1 MHTARPLDFDTLE
14 SDHIMQ
20 NRAPQPAT
28 QSALTS
34 HRVDAPAPSSSIER
48 TQTAPTPL
56 TGLSEAEV
64 AQRTAQGLVNVARA
78 KAGRSYA
85 QIVKDNL
92 LTFFNLVL
100 FGLGGI
106 LLALGSPRDAF
117 FTAAIA
123 LLNAVVGTVQEVRAK
138 RKLDK
143 IALLTRPKATVL
155 RAGREQQI
163 DPAAVVQD
171 DMLVVGPGDQAI
183 VDGPVVQGAADFDEA
198 LLTGEADPA
207 PKRAGDRILSGSYAL
222 TGKVIYRA
230 QRIGDASFANQ
241 LVQRARQFTRE
252 QTPLQKEVNL
262 VVRVLLLVVAFFGS
276 LIAINQLINRD
287 MDLLASVQAASVT
300 FGLAPSSL
308 FLMIVVTYALGA
320 VRIADKGALVQRAN
334 AVESLSHVDVLC
346 LDKTGTLTANQIQ
359 LDAVQ
364 PLGALD
370 EAALRRALGRYARSV
385 SAANRTSEAIAQ
397 AAPGESQPF
406 VEEIPFSSAR
416 KWSALAFD
424 GPDLP
429 DLPGVYVL
437 GAPEMLRPHLAA
449 AALDWQVTTGA
460 LAAQG
465 QRVLLF
471 AWRPELVP
479 LHVNGQPC
487 LPDALQPLALLSF
500 SDELRPDARSTLDGF
515 RQAGVEIKI
524 ISGDNPTTVLALA
537 RQAGMGAHG
546 EAVEIISGPDLDA
559 MDDEAFNRAAARYTI
574 FGRITPEQKQRLVQT
589 LRDQGRYVAMTGDG
603 VNDVLALKQAK
614 LSIAMESGAPAT
626 RSVADIVLL
635 GDSFAALP
643 EALLEGQRIMNSMG
657 DVLRLYLTRSFAL
670 AFLIATISMLAIGF
684 PYTPAQ
690 NSVISIFVLTLP
702 AFGLALWAK
711 AGTVPPGGT
720 VRQLVNFVL
729 PAAVVTGTFLF
740 LVYLIFIEMTGDWH
754 YTQLA
759 LTYATIATG
768 LLLVVF
774 VQPPS
779 AFWVGGDA
787 LSGDWRPALLAIGLF
802 AVLLISPYVPLLN
815 SFFGLQ
821 PLRSGVD
828 QAIIAGVVLVW
839 VISLRLVWRYRLVD
853 RYLDVDL
860 SRL

>member
-1 MHTARPLDFDTLE
+1 
-14 SDHIMQ
+14 
-20 NRAPQPAT
+20 
-28 QSALTS
+28 
-34 HRVDAPAPSSSIER
+34 
-48 TQTAPTPL
+48 L
-56 TGLSEAEV
+56 TGLTGAEV
-64 AQRTAQGLVNVARA
+64 AQRQAQGLVNVARA

-85 QIVKDNL
+85 QIAKDNL

-100 FGLGGI
+100 FSLGVI
-106 LLALGSPRDAF
+106 LLLLGSPRDAF

-123 LLNAVVGTVQEVRAK
+123 LFNAIVGTVQEVRAK
-138 RKLDK
+138 RKLDR
-143 IALLTRPKATVL
+143 IALLTRPKATVI
-155 RAGREQQI
+155 RDGQAQQI
-163 DPAAVVQD
+163 DPASVVVD
-171 DMLVVGPGDQAI
+171 DLLVVGPGDQAL

-207 PKRAGDRILSGSYAL
+207 PKRVGDQVLSGSHVL
-222 TGKVIYRA
+222 TGKLIYQA
-230 QRIGDASFANQ
+230 QKVGDASFANQ

-252 QTPLQKEVNL
+252 QTPLQSEVNL
-262 VVRVLLLVVAFFGS
+262 VVRVLLLVVAFFGV
-276 LIAINQLINRD
+276 LITINQLINRD
-287 MDLLASVQAASVT
+287 MDLLVSVQAASVV
-300 FGLAPSSL
+300 FGLAPASL

-334 AVESLSHVDVLC
+334 AIESLSHVEVLC

-359 LDAVQ
+359 LNTVQ

-370 EAALRRALGRYARSV
+370 EAAVLRALGRYARS
-385 SAANRTSEAIAQ
+385 STAGNRTSDAIAE
-397 AAPGESQPF
+397 AVTGEGQPF
-406 VEEIPFSSAR
+406 VEEVPFSSAR

-424 GPDLP
+424 CP

-437 GAPEMLRPHLAA
+437 GAPEMLQASLGGSAV
-449 AALDWQVTTGA
+449 DWRAPASAQ
-460 LAAQG
+460 AAQG

-471 AWRPELVP
+471 ACRPELVP
-479 LHVNGQPC
+479 LAGDGQPC
-487 LPDALQPLALLSF
+487 LPAGLQPLALLSF

-515 RQAGVEIKI
+515 RAAGVEIKI
-524 ISGDNPTTVLALA
+524 ISGDNPATVLALA
-537 RQAGMGAHG
+537 RQAGLG
-546 EAVEIISGPDLDA
+546 EQGETVEMISGPELEALDE
-559 MDDEAFNRAAARYTI
+559 EAFARVAATHTI
-574 FGRITPEQKQRLVQT
+574 FGRITPEQKQRLVQA

-614 LSIAMESGAPAT
+614 LSIAMESGAQAT

-657 DVLRLYLTRSFAL
+657 DVLRLYLTRSFSLAL
-670 AFLIATISMLAIGF
+670 LIATISMLAIGF

-690 NSVISIFVLTLP
+690 NSVISIFVLTVP
-702 AFGLALWAK
+702 AFAFALWAK
-711 AGTVPPGGT
+711 ARPVPPGGT

-729 PAAVVTGTFLF
+729 PASAVTGTFLF
-740 LVYLIFIEMTGDWH
+740 LVYLIFIETTGDWP

-774 VQPPS
+774 VQPPTE
-779 AFWVGGDA
+779 FLVGGDT
-787 LSGDWRPALLAIGLF
+787 LSGDWRPTLLAIGLF
-802 AVLLISPYVPLLN
+802 VVLLASPYVPILN

-828 QAIIAGVVLVW
+828 RAIIAGVVLLW
-839 VISLRLVWRYRLVD
+839 MGALRLFWRHRLVD
-853 RYLDVDL
+853 RYLDVNL
-860 SRL
+860 SQL

>member
-1 MHTARPLDFDTLE
+1 L
-14 SDHIMQ
+14 
-20 NRAPQPAT
+20 
-28 QSALTS
+28 
-34 HRVDAPAPSSSIER
+34 V
-48 TQTAPTPL
+48 
-56 TGLSEAEV
+56 GLAEAEV
-64 AQRTAQGLVNVARA
+64 AQRQAQGLVNVARA

-85 QIVKDNL
+85 QIAKDNL

-100 FGLGGI
+100 FSLGLI
-106 LLALGSPRDAF
+106 LWALGSPRDAF

-138 RKLDK
+138 RKLDR
-143 IALLTRPKATVL
+143 IALLTRPKATVI
-155 RAGREQQI
+155 RAGQTQQI
-163 DPAAVVQD
+163 DPAAVVVD
-171 DMLVVGPGDQAI
+171 DLLVVGPGDQAL

-198 LLTGEADPA
+198 LLTGEADA
-207 PKRAGDRILSGSYAL
+207 VPKQVGDQVLSGSYVL
-222 TGKVIYRA
+222 TGKLVYQA
-230 QRIGDASFANQ
+230 QKVGDASFANQ

-252 QTPLQKEVNL
+252 QTPLQSEVNL
-262 VVRVLLLVVAFFGS
+262 VVRVLLLVVAFFGV
-276 LIAINQLINRD
+276 LITINQLINRD
-287 MDLLASVQAASVT
+287 QDLLQSVQAASVV
-300 FGLAPSSL
+300 FGLAPASL

-370 EAALRRALGRYARSV
+370 EDALRRMLGRYARSGT
-385 SAANRTSEAIAQ
+385 AGNRTSDAVAQ
-397 AAPGESQPF
+397 AVSGEGRPL
-406 VEEIPFSSAR
+406 VAEVPFSSAR

-424 GPDLP
+424 GA

-437 GAPEMLRPHLAA
+437 GAPEMLQGSLGPSAM
-449 AALDWQVTTGA
+449 DWSTPAKT

-479 LHVNGQPC
+479 LAIDGQPC
-487 LPDALQPLALLSF
+487 LPAALQPLALLSF

-515 RQAGVEIKI
+515 REAGVEIKI
-524 ISGDNPTTVLALA
+524 ISGDNPSTVLALA
-537 RQAGMGAHG
+537 RQAGMGEQG
-546 EAVEIISGPDLDA
+546 EAVEIISGPELEA
-559 MDDEAFNRAAARYTI
+559 MDDVAFAQAAARYTI
-574 FGRITPEQKQRLVQT
+574 FGRITPEQKQRLVQA

-614 LSIAMESGAPAT
+614 LSIAMESGAQAT

-690 NSVISIFVLTLP
+690 NSVISIFVLTIP

-711 AGTVPPGGT
+711 PGPVPPGGV

-729 PAAVVTGTFLF
+729 PAAVVTGSFLF
-740 LVYLIFIEMTGDWH
+740 LVYLVFIEATGDWP

-779 AFWVGGDA
+779 KFWVGGDA
-787 LSGDWRPALLAIGLF
+787 LSGDWRPTLLAIGLF
-802 AVLLISPYVPLLN
+802 VVLLISPYVPILN

-821 PLRSGVD
+821 PLHSAADGV
-828 QAIIAGVVLVW
+828 IIAAIVLVW
-839 VISLRLVWRYRLVD
+839 MGVLRLVWRYRLVD

-860 SRL
+860 SQL

>member
-1 MHTARPLDFDTLE
+1 LVG
-14 SDHIMQ
+14 
-20 NRAPQPAT
+20 
-28 QSALTS
+28 LT
-34 HRVDAPAPSSSIER
+34 
-48 TQTAPTPL
+48 
-56 TGLSEAEV
+56 EAEV
-64 AQRTAQGLVNVARA
+64 AQRQAQGLVNAARA

-85 QIVKDNL
+85 QIAKDNL

-100 FGLGGI
+100 FSLGLI

-138 RKLDK
+138 RKLDR
-143 IALLTRPKATVL
+143 IALLTRPKATVI
-155 RAGREQQI
+155 RAGQTQQI
-163 DPAAVVQD
+163 DPVAVVVD
-171 DMLVVGPGDQAI
+171 DLLVVGPGDQAL
-183 VDGPVVQGAADFDEA
+183 VDGPVVQGTADFDEA
-198 LLTGEADPA
+198 LLTGEADPV
-207 PKRAGDRILSGSYAL
+207 PKQMGDQVLSGSYVL
-222 TGKVIYRA
+222 TGKLIYQA
-230 QRIGDASFANQ
+230 EKVGDASFANQ

-252 QTPLQKEVNL
+252 QTPLQREVNL
-262 VVRVLLLVVAFFGS
+262 VVRVLLLVVAFFGV
-276 LIAINQLINRD
+276 LITINQLINRD
-287 MDLLASVQAASVT
+287 QDLLQSVQAASVV
-300 FGLAPSSL
+300 FGLAPASL
-308 FLMIVVTYALGA
+308 FLMIVMTYALGA

-359 LDAVQ
+359 LDTVQ
-364 PLGALD
+364 PLGELD
-370 EAALRRALGRYARSV
+370 EDALRRMLGRYARSGT
-385 SAANRTSEAIAQ
+385 AGNRTSDAVAQ
-397 AAPGESQPF
+397 AVSGEGRPF
-406 VEEIPFSSAR
+406 VAEVPFSSAR

-424 GPDLP
+424 DA

-437 GAPEMLRPHLAA
+437 GAPEMLQGS
-449 AALDWQVTTGA
+449 LDPGA
-460 LAAQG
+460 VDWSTPAKTLAAQG

-479 LHVNGQPC
+479 LAIDGQPC
-487 LPDALQPLALLSF
+487 LPVALQPLALLSF

-515 RQAGVEIKI
+515 REAGVEIKI
-524 ISGDNPTTVLALA
+524 ISGDNPATVLALA
-537 RQAGMGAHG
+537 RQAGMGQQG
-546 EAVEIISGPDLDA
+546 EAVEIISGPEMGELDE
-559 MDDEAFNRAAARYTI
+559 EAFARAAARYTI
-574 FGRITPEQKQRLVQT
+574 FGRITPEQKQRLVQA
-589 LRDQGRYVAMTGDG
+589 LREQGRYVAMTGDG

-614 LSIAMESGAPAT
+614 LSIAMESGAQAT

-690 NSVISIFVLTLP
+690 NSVISIFVLTIP

-711 AGTVPPGGT
+711 PGPVPPGGV

-729 PAAVVTGTFLF
+729 PAAVVTGSFLF
-740 LVYLIFIEMTGDWH
+740 LVYLVFIESTGDWP

-774 VQPPS
+774 VQPPTG
-779 AFWVGGDA
+779 FWVGGDA
-787 LSGDWRPALLAIGLF
+787 LSGDWRPALLAVGLF
-802 AVLLISPYVPLLN
+802 VLLLISPYVPILN

-821 PLRSGVD
+821 PLRSIAD
-828 QAIIAGVVLVW
+828 QAIVAGIVLAW
-839 VISLRLVWRYRLVD
+839 MITLRLVWRHRLVD

-860 SRL
+860 SQL

>member
-1 MHTARPLDFDTLE
+1 MP
-14 SDHIMQ
+14 
-20 NRAPQPAT
+20 
-28 QSALTS
+28 
-34 HRVDAPAPSSSIER
+34 
-48 TQTAPTPL
+48 PTPPTSL

-64 AQRTAQGLVNVARA
+64 AQRTAQGLVNVAKA

-85 QIVKDNL
+85 QIAKDNL
-92 LTFFNLVL
+92 FTFFNLVL
-100 FGLGGI
+100 FSLGAI

-143 IALLTRPKATVL
+143 IALLTRPKATVI

-171 DMLVVGPGDQAI
+171 DLLVVGPGDQAL
-183 VDGPVVQGAADFDEA
+183 VDGPVVQGTADFDEA

-207 PKRAGDRILSGSYAL
+207 SKRAGDLILSGSYVL
-222 TGKVIYRA
+222 TGKLVYQA
-230 QRIGDASFANQ
+230 QKIGDASFANQ

-252 QTPLQKEVNL
+252 QTPLQSEVNL
-262 VVRVLLLVVAFFGS
+262 VVRVLLLVVAFFGV
-276 LIAINQLINRD
+276 LITINQIINRD
-287 MDLLASVQAASVT
+287 QDLLQSVQAASVV
-300 FGLAPSSL
+300 FGLAPASL

-334 AVESLSHVDVLC
+334 AVESLSHVNVLC
-346 LDKTGTLTANQIQ
+346 LDKTGTLTANKIQ
-359 LDAVQ
+359 LDGVQ

-370 EAALRRALGRYARSV
+370 EETVRRALGRFARS
-385 SAANRTSEAIAQ
+385 STAGNRTSDAVAEAM
-397 AAPGESQPF
+397 PGEGQPF
-406 VEEIPFSSAR
+406 VEEVLFSSAR

-424 GPDLP
+424 GA
-429 DLPGVYVL
+429 DLPGIYVL
-437 GAPEMLRPHLAA
+437 GAPEILQAS
-449 AALDWQVTTGA
+449 LDNSAVDWRAPAGE

-471 AWRPELVP
+471 ACRPELAP
-479 LHVNGQPC
+479 LHVDAQPC
-487 LPDALQPLALLSF
+487 LPAGLQPLALLSF

-515 RQAGVEIKI
+515 REAGVGIKI
-524 ISGDNPTTVLALA
+524 ISGDNPSTVLALA
-537 RQAGMGAHG
+537 RQAGMGEQG
-546 EAVEIISGPDLDA
+546 EAVEIISGPELEA
-559 MDDEAFNRAAARYTI
+559 LDDEAFARAAARYTI
-574 FGRITPEQKQRLVQT
+574 FGRITPEQKQRLVQA

-614 LSIAMESGAPAT
+614 LSIAMESGAQAT

-690 NSVISIFVLTLP
+690 NSVISIFVLTVP
-702 AFGLALWAK
+702 ALGFALWAK
-711 AGTVPPGGT
+711 PGPVPPGGI

-729 PAAVVTGTFLF
+729 PAATITGIFLF
-740 LVYLIFIEMTGDWH
+740 LVYLIFIETTGDWP

-779 AFWVGGDA
+779 EFWVGGDVLA
-787 LSGDWRPALLAIGLF
+787 GDWRPTLLAIGLF

-821 PLRSGVD
+821 PLRSPADAG
-828 QAIIAGVVLVW
+828 IIVGIVLFW
-839 VISLRLVWRYRLVD
+839 MGALRLTWRRRLVD

>member
-1 MHTARPLDFDTLE
+1 MNSNTHTSL
-14 SDHIMQ
+14 
-20 NRAPQPAT
+20 
-28 QSALTS
+28 
-34 HRVDAPAPSSSIER
+34 
-48 TQTAPTPL
+48 TPL
-56 TGLSEAEV
+56 AGLTEAEV
-64 AQRTAQGLVNVARA
+64 AERQAQGLVNVTRA

-85 QIVKDNL
+85 QIAKDNL
-92 LTFFNLVL
+92 ITFFNLVL
-100 FGLGGI
+100 FSLGLI
-106 LLALGSPRDAF
+106 LLLLGSPRDAF

-123 LLNAVVGTVQEVRAK
+123 LLNAVVGTAQEVRAK
-138 RKLDK
+138 RKLDR
-143 IALLTRPKATVL
+143 IALLTRPKATVI
-155 RAGREQQI
+155 RDGQAQQI

-171 DMLVVGPGDQAI
+171 DLLVVGPGDQAL

-207 PKRAGDRILSGSYAL
+207 PKREGDLILSGSYVL
-222 TGKVIYRA
+222 TGKLVYQA
-230 QRIGDASFANQ
+230 QKIGDESFANQ

-262 VVRVLLLVVAFFGS
+262 VVRVLLLVVAFFGV
-276 LIAINQLINRD
+276 LITINQLINRD
-287 MDLLASVQAASVT
+287 QDLLESVQAASVV
-300 FGLAPSSL
+300 FGLAPASL
-308 FLMIVVTYALGA
+308 FLMIVLTYALGA

-370 EAALRRALGRYARSV
+370 EDALRRALGRYACSGT
-385 SAANRTSEAIAQ
+385 AGNRTSDAV
-397 AAPGESQPF
+397 AAAVPGEAQPF
-406 VEEIPFSSAR
+406 VEEVPFSSAR

-429 DLPGVYVL
+429 GIYVL
-437 GAPEMLRPHLAA
+437 GAPEMLQARLAA
-449 AALDWQVTTGA
+449 SSMDWQEAAGE

-471 AWRPELVP
+471 ACQPELVP
-479 LHVNGQPC
+479 LASDGQPR
-487 LPDALQPLALLSF
+487 LPDDLQPLALLSF

-515 RQAGVEIKI
+515 REAGVEIKI
-524 ISGDNPTTVLALA
+524 ISGDNPATVLALA
-537 RQAGMGAHG
+537 RQAGLGEQG
-546 EAVEIISGPDLDA
+546 EAVKMISGPELEELDK
-559 MDDEAFNRAAARYTI
+559 DAFARAAAAHTI
-574 FGRITPEQKQRLVQT
+574 FGRITPEQKQRLVQA

-614 LSIAMESGAPAT
+614 LSIAMESGAQAT

-670 AFLIATISMLAIGF
+670 ALLIATISMLAIGF

-690 NSVISIFVLTLP
+690 NSVISIFVLTIP

-711 AGTVPPGGT
+711 PGPVPPGGV

-729 PAAVVTGTFLF
+729 PAAVVTGSFLF
-740 LVYLIFIEMTGDWH
+740 LVYLVFIETTGDWP

-779 AFWVGGDA
+779 KFWVGGDT
-787 LSGDWRPALLAIGLF
+787 LSGDWRPTLLAIGLF
-802 AVLLISPYVPLLN
+802 VVLLISPYVPILN
-815 SFFGLQ
+815 TFFGLQ
-821 PLRSGVD
+821 PLHSGVD
-828 QAIIAGVVLVW
+828 RVIIAGIVLAW
-839 VISLRLVWRYRLVD
+839 MITLRLVWRHRLVD

-860 SRL
+860 SQL

>member
-1 MHTARPLDFDTLE
+1 MP
-14 SDHIMQ
+14 
-20 NRAPQPAT
+20 
-28 QSALTS
+28 
-34 HRVDAPAPSSSIER
+34 
-48 TQTAPTPL
+48 PTPPTSL

-64 AQRTAQGLVNVARA
+64 AQRTAQGLVNVAKA

-85 QIVKDNL
+85 QIAKDNL
-92 LTFFNLVL
+92 FTFFNLVL
-100 FGLGGI
+100 FSLGAI

-143 IALLTRPKATVL
+143 IALLTRPKATVI

-171 DMLVVGPGDQAI
+171 DLLVVGPGDQAL
-183 VDGPVVQGAADFDEA
+183 VDGPVVQGTADFDEA

-207 PKRAGDRILSGSYAL
+207 SKRAGDLILSGSYVL
-222 TGKVIYRA
+222 TGKLVYQA
-230 QRIGDASFANQ
+230 QKIGDASFANQ

-252 QTPLQKEVNL
+252 QTPLQSEVNL
-262 VVRVLLLVVAFFGS
+262 VVRVLLLVVAFFGV
-276 LIAINQLINRD
+276 LITINQIINRD
-287 MDLLASVQAASVT
+287 QDLLQSVQAASVV
-300 FGLAPSSL
+300 FGLAPASL

-334 AVESLSHVDVLC
+334 AVESLSHVNVLC
-346 LDKTGTLTANQIQ
+346 LDKTGTLTANKIQ
-359 LDAVQ
+359 LDGVQ

-370 EAALRRALGRYARSV
+370 EETVRRALGRFARS
-385 SAANRTSEAIAQ
+385 STAGNRTSDAVAEAM
-397 AAPGESQPF
+397 PGEGQPF
-406 VEEIPFSSAR
+406 VEEVLFSSAR

-424 GPDLP
+424 GA
-429 DLPGVYVL
+429 DLPGIYVL
-437 GAPEMLRPHLAA
+437 GAPEMLQASLGNSAV
-449 AALDWQVTTGA
+449 DWRAPAGE

-471 AWRPELVP
+471 ACRPELAP
-479 LHVNGQPC
+479 LHVDGQPC
-487 LPDALQPLALLSF
+487 RPAGLQPLALLSF

-515 RQAGVEIKI
+515 REAGVQIKI
-524 ISGDNPTTVLALA
+524 ISGDNPSTVLALA
-537 RQAGMGAHG
+537 RQAGMGEQG
-546 EAVEIISGPDLDA
+546 EAVEIISGPELEA
-559 MDDEAFNRAAARYTI
+559 LDDEAFARAAARYTI
-574 FGRITPEQKQRLVQT
+574 FGRITPEQKQRLVQA

-614 LSIAMESGAPAT
+614 LSIAMESGAQAT

-690 NSVISIFVLTLP
+690 NSVISIFVLTVP
-702 AFGLALWAK
+702 ALGFALWAK
-711 AGTVPPGGT
+711 PGPVPPGGI

-729 PAAVVTGTFLF
+729 PAATITGIFLF
-740 LVYLIFIEMTGDWH
+740 LVYLIFIETTGDWP

-779 AFWVGGDA
+779 EFWVGGDVLA
-787 LSGDWRPALLAIGLF
+787 GDWRPTLLAIGLF

-821 PLRSGVD
+821 PLRSPADAG
-828 QAIIAGVVLVW
+828 IIVGIVLFW
-839 VISLRLVWRYRLVD
+839 MGALRLTWRRRLVD

>member
-1 MHTARPLDFDTLE
+1 MP
-14 SDHIMQ
+14 
-20 NRAPQPAT
+20 
-28 QSALTS
+28 
-34 HRVDAPAPSSSIER
+34 
-48 TQTAPTPL
+48 QTAPNPL
-56 TGLSEAEV
+56 AGLSEAEV

-85 QIVKDNL
+85 QIAKDNL

-100 FGLGGI
+100 FTLGLI
-106 LLALGSPRDAF
+106 LLLLGSPRDAF

-123 LLNAVVGTVQEVRAK
+123 FLNAIVGTVQEVRAK

-143 IALLTRPKATVL
+143 IALLTRPKATVI
-155 RAGREQQI
+155 RAGQEQQI

-171 DMLVVGPGDQAI
+171 DLVVLGPGDQAI

-198 LLTGEADPA
+198 LLTGEADPV
-207 PKRAGDRILSGSYAL
+207 PKREADQVLSGSYVL
-222 TGKVIYRA
+222 NGRLVYQA
-230 QRIGDASFANQ
+230 QKIGDASFANQ
-241 LVQRARQFTRE
+241 LVQRARQFKRE

-262 VVRVLLLVVAFFGS
+262 VVRVLLLVVAFFGAM
-276 LIAINQLINRD
+276 IAINQIINRD
-287 MDLLASVQAASVT
+287 MDLLHSVQAASVT

-334 AVESLSHVDVLC
+334 AVESLSHVNVLC
-346 LDKTGTLTANQIQ
+346 LDKTGTLTSNSIQ

-364 PLGALD
+364 PLGTLD
-370 EAALRRALGRYARSV
+370 EDTVRRVLGRYARSV
-385 SAANRTSEAIAQ
+385 TASNRTSDAVAEAT
-397 AAPGESQPF
+397 PGEARPF
-406 VEEIPFSSAR
+406 VEEVPFSSAR
-416 KWSALAFD
+416 KWSALTFG

-429 DLPGVYVL
+429 GAYVL
-437 GAPEMLRPHLAA
+437 GAPEMLQGNLIAGPVDWQSSA
-449 AALDWQVTTGA
+449 AALAGM
-460 LAAQG
+460 G

-471 AWRPELVP
+471 AYQPQLVP
-479 LHVNGQPC
+479 LQIDGQPR
-487 LPDALQPLALLSF
+487 LPSALQPLALLSF

-515 RQAGVEIKI
+515 REAGVEIKI

-537 RQAGMGAHG
+537 RQAGMGEQG
-546 EAVEIISGPDLDA
+546 EAVEIISGPELEA
-559 MDDEAFNRAAARYTI
+559 MDDVAFAQSAARYTI
-574 FGRITPEQKQRLVQT
+574 FGRITPEQKQRLVQA

-614 LSIAMESGAPAT
+614 LSIAMESGAQAT

-690 NSVISIFVLTLP
+690 NSVISIFVLTVP
-702 AFGLALWAK
+702 AFAFALWAK
-711 AGTVPPGGT
+711 PGPVPPGGT

-729 PAAVVTGTFLF
+729 PASAITGIFLF
-740 LVYLIFIEMTGDWH
+740 LVYLIFIEMTGDWP

-768 LLLVVF
+768 LLLVIF

-787 LSGDWRPALLAIGLF
+787 LSGDWRPTLLAIGLF
-802 AVLLISPYVPLLN
+802 IVLLISPYVPLLN

-828 QAIIAGVVLVW
+828 QAIIAGVVLIW
-839 VISLRLVWRYRLVD
+839 MGALRLVWRHRLVD

-860 SRL
+860 ARL

>member
-1 MHTARPLDFDTLE
+1 LVG
-14 SDHIMQ
+14 
-20 NRAPQPAT
+20 
-28 QSALTS
+28 LT
-34 HRVDAPAPSSSIER
+34 
-48 TQTAPTPL
+48 
-56 TGLSEAEV
+56 EAEV
-64 AQRTAQGLVNVARA
+64 AQRQAQSLVNVAKA
-78 KAGRSYA
+78 KTGRSYA
-85 QIVKDNL
+85 QIAKDNL

-100 FGLGGI
+100 FSLGLI
-106 LLALGSPRDAF
+106 LLVLGSPRDAF

-123 LLNAVVGTVQEVRAK
+123 ILNAVVGTVQEVRAK

-143 IALLTRPKATVL
+143 IALLTRPKATVI
-155 RAGREQQI
+155 RDGQEQPI

-171 DMLVVGPGDQAI
+171 DLLVVGPGDQAI
-183 VDGPVVQGAADFDEA
+183 VDGPVLQGAADFDES
-198 LLTGEADPA
+198 LLTGESDPIA
-207 PKRAGDRILSGSYAL
+207 KRPGDQILSGSYAL
-222 TGKVIYRA
+222 TGKVVYQA
-230 QRIGDASFANQ
+230 QKIGDESFANQ

-252 QTPLQKEVNL
+252 QTPLQREVNL
-262 VVRVLLLVVAFFGS
+262 VVRVLLLVVAFFGV
-276 LIAINQLINRD
+276 LITINQLINRD
-287 MDLLASVQAASVT
+287 QDLLQSVQAASVV
-300 FGLAPSSL
+300 FGLAPASL

-346 LDKTGTLTANQIQ
+346 LDKTGTLTANSIQ

-370 EAALRRALGRYARSV
+370 EGDLRRALGRFARS
-385 SAANRTSEAIAQ
+385 STAGNRTSDAIAE
-397 AAPGESQPF
+397 AVPGESQPF
-406 VEEIPFSSAR
+406 VEEVVFSSAR

-424 GPDLP
+424 GA

-437 GAPEMLRPHLAA
+437 GAPEMLQSSLDPGAVDWSTPAKTLAA
-449 AALDWQVTTGA
+449 L
-460 LAAQG
+460 G

-471 AWRPELVP
+471 AWQPNLAP
-479 LHVNGQPC
+479 LMVDGQPC
-487 LPDALQPLALLSF
+487 LPAALQPLALLSF

-515 RQAGVEIKI
+515 REAGVEIKI
-524 ISGDNPTTVLALA
+524 ISGDNPATVLALA
-537 RQAGMGAHG
+537 RQAGMGEQG
-546 EAVEIISGPDLDA
+546 EAVEIISGPELEELDE
-559 MDDEAFNRAAARYTI
+559 EAFARAAARYTI
-574 FGRITPEQKQRLVQT
+574 FGRITPEQKQRLVQA

-614 LSIAMESGAPAT
+614 LSIAMESGAQAT

-690 NSVISIFVLTLP
+690 NSVISIFVLTIP

-711 AGTVPPGGT
+711 PGPVPPGGV

-729 PAAVVTGTFLF
+729 PAAVVTGAFLF
-740 LVYLIFIEMTGDWH
+740 LVYLVFIETTGDWP

-774 VQPPS
+774 VQPPTK
-779 AFWVGGDA
+779 FWVGGDT
-787 LSGDWRPALLAIGLF
+787 LSGDWRPTLLAVGLF
-802 AVLLISPYVPLLN
+802 MALLISPYVPILN

-821 PLRSGVD
+821 PLRSAADG
-828 QAIIAGVVLVW
+828 AIIAAIVLVW
-839 VISLRLVWRYRLVD
+839 MGVLRLVWRYRLVD

-860 SRL
+860 SQL